1 MEHVAVV
8 HLNIPLGEIIF
19 EGVMDYGNRK
29 FLAINDGL
37 IEILNHEVSNMGI
50 QVKENTEPNKEAKRY
65 ISFKN
70 IQRLIIYFGG
80 DQDILP
86 IFFRVVVEKINS
98 NEVTNVGVVVNDEN
112 TDPNIGTKRYDSIL
126 WVFRKYTGQV
136 FFQKNFIIFF
146 YF

>member
-50 QVKENTEPNKEAKRY
+50 QMKKNSELNKESKRY
-65 ISFKN
+65 VSFIN
-70 IQRLIIYFGG
+70 I
-80 DQDILP
+80 
-86 IFFRVVVEKINS
+86 
-98 NEVTNVGVVVNDEN
+98 
-112 TDPNIGTKRYDSIL
+112 
-126 WVFRKYTGQV
+126 
-136 FFQKNFIIFF
+136 
-146 YF
+146 